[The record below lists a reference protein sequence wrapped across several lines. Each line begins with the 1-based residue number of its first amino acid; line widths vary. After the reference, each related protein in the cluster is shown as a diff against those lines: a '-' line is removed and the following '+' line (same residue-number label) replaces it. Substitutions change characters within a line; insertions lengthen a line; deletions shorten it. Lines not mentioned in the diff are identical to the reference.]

1 MQVTTFPLVAGS
13 NGDQI
18 VLEADAGVPGRPHIG
33 APDAG
38 SQLGYCL
45 VAPFT
50 WGSRGDFVAAGG
62 LQLIRA
68 VIRAIIGTR
77 CSAPSGSNPG
87 EISWRPQAGSLVDL
101 LRHLNVDDPATQALA
116 RLYVAQAVQTW
127 DPRIVIQR
135 VGCSRIEVPGQGT
148 GLKTTVIYAVRASGA
163 RGAAT
168 LVQEDKVEHTVST

>member
-1 MQVTTFPLVAGS
+1 MQVTTFPLAAGS
-13 NGDQI
+13 NGERI
-18 VLEADAGVPGRPHIG
+18 VLDAEVGAPGRPHVG
-33 APDAG
+33 APDAV

-50 WGSRGDFVAAGG
+50 WGGRGDFVAAGG
-62 LQLIRA
+62 LQLIRT

-87 EISWRPQAGSLVDL
+87 EIPWRPQAGSLVDL
-101 LRHLNVDDPATQALA
+101 LRHQNVDDPATQALA

-127 DPRIVIQR
+127 DPRIVVQR
-135 VGCSRIEVPGQGT
+135 VGCSRVEVPGQGS

-168 LVQEDKVEHTVST
+168 LVPEDRVVHTVST